1 MACDLGGS
9 DARERRKEIGVT
21 DKTADTVADELLA
34 RLEHLRVIENE
45 RALYL
50 ERSRG

>member
-1 MACDLGGS
+1 M
-9 DARERRKEIGVT
+9 T
-21 DKTADTVADELLA
+21 DKTADTVADELLT
-34 RLEHLRVIENE
+34 RLERLRVTENE